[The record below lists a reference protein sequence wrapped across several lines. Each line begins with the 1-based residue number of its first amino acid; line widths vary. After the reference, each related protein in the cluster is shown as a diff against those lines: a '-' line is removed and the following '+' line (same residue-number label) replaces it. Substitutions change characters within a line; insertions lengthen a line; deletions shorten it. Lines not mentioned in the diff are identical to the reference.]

1 MSRPKDPAQSPRIRP
16 IYPRDLEY
24 LTTWEQDDLV
34 VVDALNPSR
43 NVLPQTLRPW
53 SMWLK
58 QLGNWAM
65 PNGQRWS
72 GFVVES
78 DDQPCGLIE
87 VSPFNRTRSTWRVDR
102 VIINPTA
109 LSNGLNSPLDKVGSQ
124 LLRHCFE
131 TIWEARMWLAEVAV
145 SQTSALALY
154 RQNGFQPLAQVT
166 YWDIL
171 PEGLTQLAQ
180 QEPDLPNVVTV
191 SNADAQLLYQL
202 DTAAMPPL
210 VRQVFDQQIQD
221 FKVEPLQGMT
231 TQLLRRVQGIDVL
244 CGYVFE
250 PQRKAAIGRF
260 EVTASRDSRRQHQ
273 AELTVHPAY
282 TWLYPELLSHMAR
295 LLEGYPAM
303 PLRMT
308 SRDYQPE
315 REDYLT
321 KIQAE
326 PVERT
331 LMLSRS
337 VWHKV
342 RETKPT
348 ALEGLQLQEVLS
360 GLQPAGKPIPGRMSW
375 YNPISQ
381 GSVWPSEASSKSLH
395 RPDSGQ
401 PDQGIQDS

>member
-1 MSRPKDPAQSPRIRP
+1 
-16 IYPRDLEY
+16 LEY
-24 LTTWEQDDLV
+24 LATWEQEALV
-34 VVDALNPSR
+34 VVDALNP
-43 NVLPQTLRPW
+43 NHDVLPSTLRPW

-58 QLGNWAM
+58 QVGQWAM

-72 GFVVES
+72 GFVAES
-78 DDQPCGLIE
+78 GDQLCGLIE

-102 VIINPTA
+102 VTINPAA
-109 LSNGLNSPLDKVGSQ
+109 LASSLHSPLDRVGSQ

-145 SQTSALALY
+145 SHTSALGLY

-166 YWDIL
+166 YWEIL
-171 PEGLTQLAQ
+171 PDQLTQLAQ
-180 QEPDLPNVVTV
+180 QEPDLPNVMTV

-221 FKVEPLQGMT
+221 FKVEPLKGVT
-231 TQLLRRVQGIDVL
+231 TQLIQRVQRIDVL

-260 EVTASRDSRRQHQ
+260 EVTASRDSRRPHE

-295 LLEGYPAM
+295 LLQGYPPL
-303 PLRMT
+303 PLRIT

-342 RETKPT
+342 REAKPMT
-348 ALEGLQLQEVLS
+348 LEGLQLPEVLS
-360 GLQPAGKPIPGRMSW
+360 GLQPVGKPIPGRMSW
-375 YNPISQ
+375 HTSLSEGPYWPPETSQ
-381 GSVWPSEASSKSLH
+381 PGRRHERSSS
-395 RPDSGQ
+395 
-401 PDQGIQDS
+401 DQAAQDS